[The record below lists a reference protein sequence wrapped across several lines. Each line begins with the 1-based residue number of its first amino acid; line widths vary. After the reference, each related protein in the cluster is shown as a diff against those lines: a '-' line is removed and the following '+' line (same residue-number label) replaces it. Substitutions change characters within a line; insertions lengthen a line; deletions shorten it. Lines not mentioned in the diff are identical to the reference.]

1 MTSALIQLPNSFAIA
16 VLVCTGAFGD
26 GDKRKKKLEEMG
38 YNYREIQDIVNEL
51 LPIIRR
57 CK

>member
-1 MTSALIQLPNSFAIA
+1 MTSALIQVPNSFAVA
-16 VLVCTGAFGD
+16 VLTCTGAFGN
-26 GDKRKKKLEEMG
+26 GEERKKKLEEMG